1 MKVPTAIANEN
12 EIKRNAVNLVETSI
26 ELTFFTTHSQNY
38 IVYFDH
44 LQRCKCQ

>member
-1 MKVPTAIANEN
+1 MKVPIAIANEKD
-12 EIKRNAVNLVETSI
+12 IKRNAVNLVETRI
-26 ELTFFTTHSQNY
+26 DINFLTTYSQNY